1 MNSAEMKAAIQADI
15 ETLKTMDVDILS
27 EKEYYGRIRKRYCLV
42 WMTMYAALILPFLL
56 SYSLNI
62 NGIRYPGSEAF
73 EDAILAWLAGIP
85 ITFIFTIPLVG
96 LINNYVIFQAQFKD
110 KLQLGEIIDDFI
122 RRVTRL
128 ACISYW
134 GVILL
139 TAAAFHPSTLLF
151 FGAFGGGIIMFGI
164 GGFINMEI
172 KRLGISVLFEA
183 LKKHF
188 EKDEAALAP

>member
-1 MNSAEMKAAIQADI
+1 MNSAEMKAAIQTDI

-62 NGIRYPGSEAF
+62 NGIRYSGSEAF
-73 EDAILAWLAGIP
+73 EGAILAWLAGIP

-110 KLQLGEIIDDFI
+110 ALHVLHAFPIGVSSFSRRRPFIHSRFFSSVRLEAASSCVASVASSTWKL
-122 RRVTRL
+122 
-128 ACISYW
+128 
-134 GVILL
+134 
-139 TAAAFHPSTLLF
+139 
-151 FGAFGGGIIMFGI
+151 
-164 GGFINMEI
+164 
-172 KRLGISVLFEA
+172 SVLG
-183 LKKHF
+183 
-188 EKDEAALAP
+188 